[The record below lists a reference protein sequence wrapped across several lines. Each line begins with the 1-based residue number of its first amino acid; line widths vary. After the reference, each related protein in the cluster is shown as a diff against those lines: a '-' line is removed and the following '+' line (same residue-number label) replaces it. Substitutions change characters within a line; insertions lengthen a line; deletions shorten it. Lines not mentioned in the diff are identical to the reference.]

1 MTTARAPALV
11 ALLLTGLAVA
21 TVARAAALTWSPD
34 GVPTWDAAMY
44 LLDALK
50 LEERLAGG
58 DAAGFLK
65 ELTRPDLHPPGHKLG
80 LAIWMAAFG
89 TTPDPARLYATAGL
103 LAGLA
108 LCLPLGRRLAP
119 GAGGVVGAG
128 GALLTALGLGQ
139 LDLVTNP
146 MTEATALPVTLAAL
160 LGLAARARRVDF
172 RARLVAGLWVLAGS
186 LVRYNLGPMLL
197 APLVL
202 HHGIEAAHG
211 RRRWVEASLL
221 AWVAPT
227 AVVYGGWQLLRPDLA
242 ANIQRFVQN
251 RSSGLEFWSAANLLW
266 VPRTIEGSFHT
277 AWWVTLPVLALFGV
291 GFRLR
296 KDLPPE
302 SAAARRLLQ
311 LYVLIAFVVLTLHD
325 FKVDRNLIPVLPAL
339 SLLALASVDR
349 LLALRPG
356 LALAGI
362 LPFFIW
368 QHAVRVPEVARR
380 ADFRPDAVAREVLD
394 FLVRQGEARP
404 RTWVVGWVFRLSP
417 GLIEYTFRSRGVPTR
432 LELDQRL
439 FGEQTRTGVD
449 APWNDQ
455 YPAFVADTMLAE
467 KDRWTTTWV
476 TIETVPGTRYF
487 DGWKAYGNHYARA
500 FAEQTV
506 VPEVDRLHLV
516 DAGILVRAYR
526 LGEAPSEAT
535 RLALADAPRPEDDVG
550 ISLPA
555 EVLHRDPLRGGA
567 PGWTLYPPEA
577 LGPVSVTR
585 GPSSVRLHI
594 PTAQPRLELCDR
606 PRPLPA
612 RPVRA
617 VLHVATEG
625 LQGRAWIHL
634 RGMDDRDALQ
644 YDAERRPDI
653 TQVGPLGPGARRLDA
668 VVSPLPGSTRL
679 RACLVLDGVTGAVE
693 VDDYAL
699 VRPDVPLPGGAAVEE
714 ARLPAGEVAGRS
726 TFSTPDHGWRA
737 VGEGVSLETVGGALR
752 LRVDTPRDRLAVCG
766 PTIPWAGEAVGVLRG
781 RALGWAGRA
790 WFHFRPLDAGGVLV
804 KDASGASA
812 IVQVGPFTGE
822 ETVHAEARLRL
833 PEATRSVRPCLTLDG
848 GTGTIELD
856 EVAVVT
862 AR

>member
-1 MTTARAPALV
+1 MTPARAQALV
-11 ALLLTGLAVA
+11 ALLLAALAVA
-21 TVARAAALTWSPD
+21 TVARAAVLTWSPD

-50 LEERLAGG
+50 LEERLSAG
-58 DAAGFLK
+58 DAVGFLK
-65 ELTRPDLHPPGHKLG
+65 ELTRPDLHPPGHKLA
-80 LAIWMAAFG
+80 LATWMAVAG
-89 TTPDPARLYATAGL
+89 TAQDPARLYATAAL

-119 GAGGVVGAG
+119 GSGWVVGAG

-160 LGLAARARRVDF
+160 LGLAAGAHRVDLRAR
-172 RARLVAGLWVLAGS
+172 AAAGFWVLAGS

-202 HHGIEAAHG
+202 HHAVEAAQG

-227 AVVYGGWQLLRPDLA
+227 AVAFGGWQLLRPDLA

-266 VPRTIEGSFHT
+266 VPRTIEGTFHT
-277 AWWVTLPVLALFGV
+277 AWWVTVPVLALFLV
-291 GFRLR
+291 GLRPR
-296 KDLPPE
+296 KDLPAE
-302 SAAARRLLQ
+302 AASARLLLQ
-311 LYVLIAFVVLTLHD
+311 LYVLVAFGVLTLHD

-349 LLALRPG
+349 LLALRPWV
-356 LALAGI
+356 ALAGI
-362 LPFFIW
+362 LPFFAW
-368 QHAVRVPEVARR
+368 QHAVSVPEVARR
-380 ADFRPDAVAREVLD
+380 ADFRPDAVVHEVLD

-417 GLIEYTFRSRGVPTR
+417 ALIEYTFRSRGVPTR

-455 YPAFVADTMLAE
+455 YPAFVLDTMLAE
-467 KDRWTTTWV
+467 KDRSNTTWV

-487 DGWKAYGNHYARA
+487 DGWKSFGNHYARA
-500 FAEQTV
+500 FAEQAV

-516 DAGILVRAYR
+516 DAGLLVRAYR

-535 RLALADAPRPEDDVG
+535 RVALDDAPRPEDDVG
-550 ISLPA
+550 VSLPA
-555 EVLHRDPLRGGA
+555 EVLHRDPLRGGG
-567 PGWTLYPPEA
+567 PSWTLYPPEA
-577 LGPVSVTR
+577 LGPVTVTR
-585 GPSSVRLHI
+585 GPSSVRLDI
-594 PTAQPRLELCDR
+594 PTAQPRLQLCDR
-606 PRPLPA
+606 PRPLPV

-617 VLHVATEG
+617 VLHLATEG
-625 LQGRAWIHL
+625 LQGRAWVHL
-634 RGMDDRDALQ
+634 RGMDDREALQ
-644 YDAERRPDI
+644 YDAEKRPDI
-653 TQVGPLGPGARRLDA
+653 TQVGPLAPGVQRLDA
-668 VVSPLPGSTRL
+668 VASPFPSTTRL
-679 RACLVLDGVTGAVE
+679 RACLVLDGVTGAVV

-699 VRPDVPLPGGAAVEE
+699 VAPEVPLPGGAAGDE
-714 ARLPAGEVAGRS
+714 APLPAGEVAGRS
-726 TFSTPDHGWRA
+726 TFTTPDHGWRA
-737 VGEGVSLETVGGALR
+737 VGEGVSLETVAGALR
-752 LRVDTPRDRLAVCG
+752 LRVDTSRDRLSVCG
-766 PTIPWAGEAVGVLRG
+766 PTVPWTGDAVGVVSG
-781 RALGWAGRA
+781 RAVGWTGRA
-790 WFHFRPLDAGGVLV
+790 WFHFRPLDAGGVLLR
-804 KDASGASA
+804 DAAGAAA
-812 IVQVGPFTGE
+812 IVQAGPFTGE
-822 ETVHAEARLRL
+822 GPVRAETPLRM
-833 PEATRSVRPCLTLDG
+833 PEATRSVRPCLVLDG

-856 EVAVVT
+856 DVAVVT